1 MLLEPELEVTFW
13 SFLWL
18 SPEAPS
24 QVTGCIEFRPGGT
37 PKENLNGEL
46 ATSSVVLPI

>member
-18 SPEAPS
+18 SSEAPS
-24 QVTGCIEFRPGGT
+24 QVTGCIEFRPGS